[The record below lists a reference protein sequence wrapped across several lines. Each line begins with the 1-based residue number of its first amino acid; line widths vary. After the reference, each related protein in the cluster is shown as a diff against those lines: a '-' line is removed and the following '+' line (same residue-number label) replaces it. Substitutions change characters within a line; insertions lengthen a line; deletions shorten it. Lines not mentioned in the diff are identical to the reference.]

1 MYSNQPSHYRE
12 GADPLPPGLLQT
24 MTRNLVEAIIQ
35 CGGNMQQARAHLYA
49 ALLHCLKMSV
59 SNDTSD
65 VKLGGAIA
73 QGYQIVDSDSLAVLC
88 SYGDIFIESLC
99 KDASKGHGV
108 TKVSRARSTV
118 FL

>member
-1 MYSNQPSHYRE
+1 
-12 GADPLPPGLLQT
+12 
-24 MTRNLVEAIIQ
+24 
-35 CGGNMQQARAHLYA
+35 MQQARAHLYA

-59 SNDTSD
+59 SNDTTD

-108 TKVSRARSTV
+108 TKVSRDILQTIVLFVLSIIKY
-118 FL
+118 